1 MKNLNQLFN
10 QTKVNQSNRYQLD
23 SGKIILFKRK
33 ESSIWQSRFKLETG
47 QWQNLSTGK
56 EDIDEA
62 KDQALQMYG
71 LIKTKISLGHPLKE
85 KLFKDV
91 ANETL
96 AEMQEAKDKRIAK
109 RTYRDY
115 TIVIN
120 RYLNKFFGNTFIN
133 DIDHELIRDFE
144 SWRIS
149 EMGKIPKASTSRTH
163 ASAYNRVINLAKE
176 RGYIHANKIIPILK
190 VEGAKSQSRPAF
202 NQQEINQLLAY
213 METWELGSY
222 TDQFNQNR
230 RLMRCYVEFLL
241 YTGIRHGTES
251 IPIRWKHFQ
260 WHWMGEEK
268 YLRVWVSGK
277 TGPRYLIARRAVI
290 ESLERLYRWQR
301 LPYDSLSDLLE
312 AKLDRLVF
320 ITKSGYQPRDFR
332 SLFYGLMR
340 VSGLGKD
347 TSGHLRTLY
356 SLRHTYATFALSE
369 GIDIHTLARQMGT
382 SIAMLE
388 NHYSKITPMLSAD
401 KLSF

>member
-190 VEGAKSQSRPAF
+190 V
-202 NQQEINQLLAY
+202 
-213 METWELGSY
+213 
-222 TDQFNQNR
+222 
-230 RLMRCYVEFLL
+230 
-241 YTGIRHGTES
+241 
-251 IPIRWKHFQ
+251 
-260 WHWMGEEK
+260 
-268 YLRVWVSGK
+268 
-277 TGPRYLIARRAVI
+277 
-290 ESLERLYRWQR
+290 
-301 LPYDSLSDLLE
+301 
-312 AKLDRLVF
+312 
-320 ITKSGYQPRDFR
+320 
-332 SLFYGLMR
+332 
-340 VSGLGKD
+340 
-347 TSGHLRTLY
+347 
-356 SLRHTYATFALSE
+356 
-369 GIDIHTLARQMGT
+369 
-382 SIAMLE
+382 
-388 NHYSKITPMLSAD
+388 
-401 KLSF
+401 